1 MNHLIN
7 QPIRVAAKKR
17 FSGRFI
23 HLIITSILLT
33 TLCTCASV
41 PHSGRRQFNMI
52 SDRQL
57 NSLGAKAFSE
67 VVDKEPESQ
76 DKRLKAIVSR
86 VAERVGK
93 AAESMDK
100 PNFDWE
106 VRLVEN
112 DTPNAFCLPGG
123 KIVVYTGMLKYAKNE
138 AGLAAIVAHEVAH
151 AVARHGGERLSQKL
165 ALHGA
170 LAVGEEALKNK
181 DGSVSGTGRL
191 VLGALGIGGT
201 VGVLLPYSRIHE
213 LEADQIGQM
222 YMAKAGYDPAE
233 SVRVWDRLSRIKK
246 PPIPVWLSTHPADA
260 ERVRKLRESLPDAE
274 KIYQE
279 TPRKYGL
286 GSLL

>member
-1 MNHLIN
+1 
-7 QPIRVAAKKR
+7 
-17 FSGRFI
+17 
-23 HLIITSILLT
+23 
-33 TLCTCASV
+33 
-41 PHSGRRQFNMI
+41 MI

-57 NSLGAKAFSE
+57 NALGAKAFSD
-67 VVDKEPESQ
+67 VVDKERESK

-100 PNFDWE
+100 PDFAWE
-106 VRLVEN
+106 VRLVDK

-138 AGLAAIVAHEVAH
+138 AGLAAVVAHEVAH

-170 LAVGEEALKNK
+170 IAVGEEALKKK
-181 DGSVSGTGRL
+181 DGRVSGTGRL
-191 VLGALGIGGT
+191 VLGALGLGGT
-201 VGVLLPYSRIHE
+201 VGVLLPYSRVHE

-233 SVRVWDRLSRIKK
+233 SVRLWIRMSKINK
-246 PPIPVWLSTHPADA
+246 PPIPEWLSTHPADG
-260 ERVRKLRESLPDAE
+260 ERVRKLKESLPDAE
-274 KIYQE
+274 KVYRD
-279 TPRKYGL
+279 TGKRFGL